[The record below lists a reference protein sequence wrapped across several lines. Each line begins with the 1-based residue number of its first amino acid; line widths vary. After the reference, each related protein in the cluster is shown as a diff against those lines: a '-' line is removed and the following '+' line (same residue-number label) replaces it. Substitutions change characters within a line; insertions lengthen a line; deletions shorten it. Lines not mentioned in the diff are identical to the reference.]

1 MTRRQKWAGRLWF
14 AGIVTALVVNISLAF
29 LLTNWLYGLIG
40 WSPPL
45 VAIQVV
51 NALLGLTLTVLA
63 IWLVVHV
70 FSPRFAEEQRRV
82 YQPIIEALER
92 IAKGDFSVRVDDTLF
107 EERGQSR
114 GVLGNLVGT
123 VNQMA
128 LELDQMETMRQEF
141 ISNVSHEI
149 QSPLTSIRG
158 FAQALQNEHLSA
170 DERQHY
176 LNIIETEST
185 RISKLA
191 DDLLKLASLEA
202 DQVKFEPKRYR
213 LDRQIRHLILTCEPQ
228 WTAKAID
235 LNITLEEASIC
246 ADEDLLSQVWVN
258 LLNNAIKFTPQG
270 GTIRV
275 ELHRRDDHIE
285 FIIADSGIGI
295 SEADQARIFERFYK
309 ADKSR
314 RRSTEGSGLGLAIAR
329 TIIDLHHGT
338 IAVNSA
344 ADTGTTFTITLPDD
358 ATKVEPAAALTQQV
372 D

>member
-1 MTRRQKWAGRLWF
+1 M
-14 AGIVTALVVNISLAF
+14 
-29 LLTNWLYGLIG
+29 
-40 WSPPL
+40 
-45 VAIQVV
+45 
-51 NALLGLTLTVLA
+51 
-63 IWLVVHV
+63 
-70 FSPRFAEEQRRV
+70 
-82 YQPIIEALER
+82 
-92 IAKGDFSVRVDDTLF
+92 
-107 EERGQSR
+107 
-114 GVLGNLVGT
+114 
-123 VNQMA
+123 
-128 LELDQMETMRQEF
+128 
-141 ISNVSHEI
+141 
-149 QSPLTSIRG
+149 
-158 FAQALQNEHLSA
+158 SA

-235 LNITLEEASIC
+235 LNIALDETSIC

-295 SEADQARIFERFYK
+295 SAADQTQIFG
-309 ADKSR
+309 A
-314 RRSTEGSGLGLAIAR
+314 
-329 TIIDLHHGT
+329 
-338 IAVNSA
+338 
-344 ADTGTTFTITLPDD
+344 FTKPTNRGGAQPR
-358 ATKVEPAAALTQQV
+358 AAA
-372 D
+372 

>member
-1 MTRRQKWAGRLWF
+1 M
-14 AGIVTALVVNISLAF
+14 
-29 LLTNWLYGLIG
+29 
-40 WSPPL
+40 PPA
-45 VAIQVV
+45 VAAQVV
-51 NALLGLTLTVLA
+51 NALLGLALTVLA

-70 FSPRFAEEQRRV
+70 FRPRFAEEQRRI

-92 IAKGDFSVRVDDTLF
+92 IAKGDFSVRVDSAYF
-107 EERGQSR
+107 EDRGQTR
-114 GVLGNLVGT
+114 GVLGNLVST

-158 FAQALQNEHLSA
+158 FAQALQNEHS
-170 DERQHY
+170 ERGGSPTLPEHHR
-176 LNIIETEST
+176 TEST
-185 RISKLA
+185 RLSKLA

-235 LNITLEEASIC
+235 LNITLDEASIC
-246 ADEDLLSQVWVN
+246 ADEDLLSQVWIN

-270 GTIRV
+270 GSIHI
-275 ELHRRDDHIE
+275 ELHRRDDQIE

-314 RRSTEGSGLGLAIAR
+314 RRSTDGSGLGLAIAR
-329 TIIDLHHGT
+329 TIIDLHKGT
-338 IAVNSA
+338 IAVASA

-358 ATKVEPAAALTQQV
+358 AVSIASAAALAQRV
-372 D
+372 N